1 MLFPLKNG
9 GNLDEIE
16 DVDVVL
22 EKLKWFG
29 RRKVRC
35 IKMLLFR
42 NLRAFGLSKELL
54 LDGISF

>member
-1 MLFPLKNG
+1 MLFPLKSV

-22 EKLKWFG
+22 EMLKWVG
-29 RRKVRC
+29 RRKSWMY
-35 IKMLLFR
+35 KDASFR
-42 NLRAFGLSKELL
+42 NLRPFGLSEVLF